1 MIREELKNLI
11 GRAIS
16 AANLGSHE
24 IQIERPEDKA
34 HGDYSTS
41 VALKL
46 AKMFK
51 MAPMKIAE
59 NLRPRIL
66 RLKPDLF
73 SKIEIAEPG
82 FVNFFISPRYLQYR
96 IKEVLKEKESFGEL
110 KMGRGQK

>member
-59 NLRPRIL
+59 NLQPRIF

-73 SKIEIAEPG
+73 DKIEIAEPG
-82 FVNFFISPRYLQYR
+82 FINFFISYLLSLISNTFFLALIFFLCYNRQVHR
-96 IKEVLKEKESFGEL
+96 
-110 KMGRGQK
+110 